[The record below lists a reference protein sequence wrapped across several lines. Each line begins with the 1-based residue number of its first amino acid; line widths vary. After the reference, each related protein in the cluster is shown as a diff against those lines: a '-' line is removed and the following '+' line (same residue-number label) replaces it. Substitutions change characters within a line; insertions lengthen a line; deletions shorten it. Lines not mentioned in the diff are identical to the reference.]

1 MYRPFNTLE
10 ALMEAVEQDK
20 NATGAGAFVANRY
33 PVRFVLFDNF
43 RDCYEFVS
51 QVSNRV
57 FFQSIDLWLHPEFPD
72 VIVTHSELATKIR
85 KYAEDCPN
93 DSVIT
98 PFSELARFYNN
109 KTSNEFNSLISTI
122 KSVESS
128 KANYEAH
135 RRVYIPI
142 VGLFGK
148 MSRFTE
154 DSQSIIW
161 YLKSA
166 DHQLNYHLILTD
178 GTTYGVKNLESKYT
192 IVHNATEWLNIWKKQ
207 DIKQTII
214 CTSRS
219 IFANAEYAQPDNAF
233 DYTTCH
239 NVHDFL
245 VKGLGLPLDIVEYE
259 VVEDVF
265 WRRLAAEIDVI
276 NFNFTAYFNSR
287 FGIHDLAHF
296 DVFYKIWFG
305 EKDSYSRWLLS
316 AYYTHRF
323 CNKGYICAVLR
334 ECNSFSNAEFVQHLL
349 LTIFDQGHTADELE
363 ERNAGLKAAFQKSI
377 TVPDNVQ
384 ELLIQKIHE
393 VEEKMGPTFAF
404 KYFSLATEVEKAE
417 IVKWF
422 AAGKVPADDVRKV
435 YPDLYHYMQ
444 QTFGTR
450 EDLQTWCLSYL
461 DQYKKAKLSNTYTP
475 EVESIILEKN
485 ASEVAFNSWYN
496 NFKTV
501 RTLFNNRKDI
511 QVYFWIDGLGLE
523 WVPFVAEI
531 IRERNQDRFFLN
543 EVYIARATLP
553 TVTDINKIELQ
564 KLAGGPLDKYG
575 DLDGDSHKV
584 RPYPSY
590 IIDDMAKLREVINR
604 ILDENPGKKIA
615 IVSDHGISYMSQL
628 RPGLNL
634 SGIKGHH
641 GGRYATWNS
650 GKAISDEKY
659 KILDDQM
666 TICAL
671 RHESLS
677 SKIDTGSGCHG
688 GCTPE
693 EVLVPV
699 FIISDF
705 EKRTSCSISQK
716 NLEVSASSPIMRFG
730 IQGLSNVDI
739 PFLIYNGK
747 RYALHLE
754 GGAVYA
760 SDPIELVNG
769 VETVDV
775 WVDDIPHPFHFK
787 AKLGTEEND
796 LFDDLF

>member
-1 MYRPFNTLE
+1 MFQTFDNME
-10 ALMEAVEQDK
+10 ALMQAVEKDK
-20 NATGAGAFVANRY
+20 NATGSNAFTANRY
-33 PVRFVLFDNF
+33 PIRFVLFDNF

-51 QVSNRV
+51 RQANV
-57 FFQSIDLWLHPEFPD
+57 FFQSIDLWLNNEFPD
-72 VIVTHSELATKIR
+72 VIVTHSDLATKIR
-85 KYAEDCPN
+85 DYVKDCSF
-93 DSVIT
+93 DSVIA

-128 KANYEAH
+128 QKNYDEH

-142 VGLFGK
+142 VGLCGK
-148 MSRFTE
+148 MSKFNE
-154 DSQSIIW
+154 DSQSTIW

-166 DHQLNYHLILTD
+166 DYQLNYRLILTD
-178 GTTYGVKNLESKYT
+178 GTTYGIKNLESKYT
-192 IVHNATEWLNIWKKQ
+192 VVKNVTEWINVWK
-207 DIKQTII
+207 DGDVKQTII

-219 IFANAEYAQPDNAF
+219 IFANAEYAKPDNAF
-233 DYTTCH
+233 DYITCN

-245 VKGLGLPLDIVEYE
+245 VKGLGLPLDIAEYE
-259 VVEDVF
+259 EVVDVF
-265 WRRLAAEIDVI
+265 WRKLATEIDINNFNLAA
-276 NFNFTAYFNSR
+276 FFNSS
-287 FGIHDLAHF
+287 FGIHELAHF
-296 DVFYKIWFG
+296 DIFYKIWFG
-305 EKDSYSRWLLS
+305 EKDSYHRWLLS
-316 AYYTHRF
+316 AYYTYRF
-323 CNKGYICAVLR
+323 CNKGYICSVLR
-334 ECNSFSNAEFVQHLL
+334 ECNNYSNPEFVQHLL
-349 LTIFDQGHTADELE
+349 LSIFDEGHTVDELE
-363 ERNAGLKAAFQKSI
+363 ERNAGLKAAVLQNI

-384 ELLIQKIHE
+384 ELLLQKIHD
-393 VEEKMGPTFAF
+393 VEEKMGAKYAF
-404 KYFSLATEVEKAE
+404 QYLTLATEAEKAE

-422 AAGKVPADDVRKV
+422 ADGKVEADDMRKV
-435 YPDLYHYMQ
+435 YPDLYNYMQ
-444 QTFGTR
+444 PTFGTR
-450 EDLQTWCLSYL
+450 VPEQSWCLAYL
-461 DQYKKAKLSNTYTP
+461 DQYKKAKLANTYTP
-475 EVESIILEKN
+475 EVESVILEKN
-485 ASEVAFNSWYN
+485 ANEVTFNTWYN

-501 RTLFNNRKDI
+501 RTNFNMRTDI

-523 WVPFVAEI
+523 WIPFVSEI
-531 IRERNQDRFFLN
+531 IRERNQDNFFLN

-590 IIDDMAKLREVINR
+590 IIDDMVKIREVINH

-641 GGRYATWNS
+641 GGRYATWDS
-650 GKAISDEKY
+650 GKAVSDEKY
-659 KILDDQM
+659 KILDDQN

-671 RHESLS
+671 RHESLT
-677 SKIDTGSGCHG
+677 SKIDNGSGCHG

-699 FIISDF
+699 FIISDSV
-705 EKRTSCSISQK
+705 ERTSCSIQQK
-716 NLEVSASSPIMRFG
+716 DLEVSASNPVMHFVIK
-730 IQGLSNVDI
+730 GLSNIDMPYI
-739 PFLIYNGK
+739 MYNEK
-747 RYALHLE
+747 RYNLHLE
-754 GGAVYA
+754 GDSLYSTDAIDLA
-760 SDPIELVNG
+760 AG
-769 VETVDV
+769 VEQFELWIDNYAHVM
-775 WVDDIPHPFHFK
+775 HFK

>member
-1 MYRPFNTLE
+1 MFQTFDNME
-10 ALMEAVEQDK
+10 ALMQAVEKDK
-20 NATGAGAFVANRY
+20 NVTGSNAFTANRY
-33 PVRFVLFDNF
+33 PIRFVLFDNF

-51 QVSNRV
+51 RQANV
-57 FFQSIDLWLHPEFPD
+57 FFQSIDLWLNNEFPD
-72 VIVTHSELATKIR
+72 VIVTHSDLATKIR
-85 KYAEDCPN
+85 DYVKDCSF
-93 DSVIT
+93 DSVIA

-128 KANYEAH
+128 QKNYDEH

-142 VGLFGK
+142 VGLCGK
-148 MSRFTE
+148 MSKFNE
-154 DSQSIIW
+154 DSQSTIW

-166 DHQLNYHLILTD
+166 DYQLNYRLILTD
-178 GTTYGVKNLESKYT
+178 GTTYGIKNLESKYT
-192 IVHNATEWLNIWKKQ
+192 VVKNVTEWINVWK
-207 DIKQTII
+207 DGDVKQTII

-219 IFANAEYAQPDNAF
+219 IFANAEYAKPDNAF
-233 DYTTCH
+233 DYITCN

-245 VKGLGLPLDIVEYE
+245 VKGLGLPLDIAEYE
-259 VVEDVF
+259 EVEDVF
-265 WRRLAAEIDVI
+265 WRKLATEIDINNFNLAA
-276 NFNFTAYFNSR
+276 FFNSS
-287 FGIHDLAHF
+287 FGIHELAHF
-296 DVFYKIWFG
+296 DIFYKIWFG
-305 EKDSYSRWLLS
+305 EKDSYRRWLLS
-316 AYYTHRF
+316 AYYTYRF
-323 CNKGYICAVLR
+323 CNKGYICSVLR
-334 ECNSFSNAEFVQHLL
+334 ECNNYSNPEFVQHLL
-349 LTIFDQGHTADELE
+349 LSIFDEGHTVDELE
-363 ERNAGLKAAFQKSI
+363 ERNAGLKAAVLQNI

-384 ELLIQKIHE
+384 ELLLQKIHD
-393 VEEKMGPTFAF
+393 VEEKMGAKYAF
-404 KYFSLATEVEKAE
+404 QYLTLATEAEKAE

-422 AAGKVPADDVRKV
+422 ADGKVEADDMRKV
-435 YPDLYHYMQ
+435 YPDLYNYMQ
-444 QTFGTR
+444 PTFGTR
-450 EDLQTWCLSYL
+450 VPEQTWCLAYL
-461 DQYKKAKLSNTYTP
+461 DQYKKAKLANTYTP
-475 EVESIILEKN
+475 EVESVILEKN
-485 ASEVAFNSWYN
+485 ANEVTFNTWYN

-501 RTLFNNRKDI
+501 RTNFNMRTDI

-523 WVPFVAEI
+523 WIPFVSEI
-531 IRERNQDRFFLN
+531 IRERNQDNFFLN

-590 IIDDMAKLREVINR
+590 IIDDMVKIREVINH

-641 GGRYATWNS
+641 GGRYATWDS
-650 GKAISDEKY
+650 GKAVSDEKY
-659 KILDDQM
+659 KILDDQN

-671 RHESLS
+671 RHESLT
-677 SKIDTGSGCHG
+677 SKIDNGSGCHG

-699 FIISDF
+699 FIISDSV
-705 EKRTSCSISQK
+705 ERTSCSIQQK
-716 NLEVSASSPIMRFG
+716 DLEVSASNPVMHFVIK
-730 IQGLSNVDI
+730 GLSNIDMPYI
-739 PFLIYNGK
+739 MYNEK
-747 RYALHLE
+747 RYNLHLE
-754 GGAVYA
+754 GDSLYSTDAIDLA
-760 SDPIELVNG
+760 AG
-769 VETVDV
+769 VEQFELWIDNYAHVM
-775 WVDDIPHPFHFK
+775 HFK

>member
-1 MYRPFNTLE
+1 MFQTFDNME
-10 ALMEAVEQDK
+10 ALMQAVEKDK
-20 NATGAGAFVANRY
+20 NATGPVSYTANRY
-33 PVRFVLFDNF
+33 PIRFVLFDNF

-51 QVSNRV
+51 RQANV
-57 FFQSIDLWLHPEFPD
+57 FFQSIDLWLNPEYPD
-72 VIVTHSELATKIR
+72 VIVTHSDLATKIR
-85 KYAEDCPN
+85 DYARDCDV
-93 DSVIT
+93 DSVIA

-109 KTSNEFNSLISTI
+109 KTSSEFNSLISTI

-128 KANYEAH
+128 QRNYDEH

-142 VGLFGK
+142 VGLYGK
-148 MSRFTE
+148 MSKFNE
-154 DSQSIIW
+154 DSQSTIW

-178 GTTYGVKNLESKYT
+178 GTTYGIKNLDSKYT
-192 IVHNATEWLNIWKKQ
+192 VVKNVTEWVNVWR
-207 DIKQTII
+207 DGDVTQTII

-233 DYTTCH
+233 DYTTCA

-245 VKGLGLPLDIVEYE
+245 VKGLGLPLDVIEYE
-259 VVEDVF
+259 AVEEVF
-265 WRRLAAEIDVI
+265 WRKLATEIDI
-276 NFNFTAYFNSR
+276 NNFNLTAFFNSR
-287 FGIHDLAHF
+287 FGIHELANF

-323 CNKGYICAVLR
+323 CNKGYICSVLR
-334 ECNSFSNAEFVQHLL
+334 ECNNYSNPEFVQHLL
-349 LTIFDQGHTADELE
+349 LTIFDEGHSVDELE
-363 ERNAGLKAAFQKSI
+363 ERNAGLKAAVQQNI

-384 ELLIQKIHE
+384 ELLMQKIHD
-393 VEEKMGPTFAF
+393 VEEKMGAKYAF
-404 KYFSLATEVEKAE
+404 QYLTLATEVEKAE
-417 IVKWF
+417 IIQWF
-422 AAGKVPADDVRKV
+422 AAGKVEADDVRKV
-435 YPDLYHYMQ
+435 YPDLYNYMQ
-444 QTFGTR
+444 PTFGTR
-450 EDLQTWCLSYL
+450 DAAQAWCLGYI
-461 DQYKKAKLSNTYTP
+461 DQYKKAKLANTFTP
-475 EVESIILEKN
+475 EIESAILEKN
-485 ASEVAFNSWYN
+485 ANEVTFNTWYN
-496 NFKTV
+496 TFKTV
-501 RTLFNNRKDI
+501 RTNFNMRTDI

-531 IRERNQDRFFLN
+531 IRERNQDNFFLN
-543 EVYIARATLP
+543 EVFIARATLP

-590 IIDDMAKLREVINR
+590 IIDDMAKVREVINR

-650 GKAISDEKY
+650 GKAVSDEKY
-659 KILDDQM
+659 KILDDQN

-671 RHESLS
+671 RHESLT
-677 SKIDTGSGCHG
+677 SKIDNGSGCHG

-693 EVLVPV
+693 EVLIPV
-699 FIISDF
+699 FIVSDF
-705 EKRTSCSISQK
+705 AERTSCSIQQK
-716 NLEVSASSPIMRFG
+716 DLEVSASNPVMHFVIK
-730 IQGLSNVDI
+730 GLSNIDV
-739 PFLIYNGK
+739 PYVMYNGK
-747 RYALHLE
+747 RYNLHLE
-754 GGAVYA
+754 GDSLYVTDAI
-760 SDPIELVNG
+760 DLVNG
-769 VETVDV
+769 VEQLEL
-775 WVDDIPHPFHFK
+775 WIDDYAHTFHFK

>member
-1 MYRPFNTLE
+1 MFQTFDNME
-10 ALMEAVEQDK
+10 ALMQAVDKDK
-20 NATGAGAFVANRY
+20 NAAGAGAFTANRY
-33 PVRFVLFDNF
+33 PIRFVLFDNF

-51 QVSNRV
+51 RQANV
-57 FFQSIDLWLHPEFPD
+57 FFQSIDLWLNNEFPD
-72 VIVTHSELATKIR
+72 IIVTHSELGTKIK
-85 KYAEDCPN
+85 KYAENCDYDC
-93 DSVIT
+93 VIA

-109 KTSNEFNSLISTI
+109 KTSSEFNSLISTI
-122 KSVESS
+122 KAAESIQR
-128 KANYEAH
+128 NYDEH

-142 VGLFGK
+142 VGLYGK
-148 MSRFTE
+148 MSKFNE
-154 DSQSIIW
+154 DSQSTIW

-178 GTTYGVKNLESKYT
+178 GTTYGIKNLESKYT
-192 IVHNATEWLNIWKKQ
+192 VVHSVTEWINVWRNGDVSQK
-207 DIKQTII
+207 II

-233 DYTTCH
+233 DYTTCY
-239 NVHDFL
+239 NVYDFL

-259 VVEDVF
+259 KVEDVF
-265 WRRLAAEIDVI
+265 WRKLASEIDI
-276 NFNFTAYFNSR
+276 NNFNLTSFFNSR
-287 FGIHDLAHF
+287 FDIHDLSHF

-323 CNKGYICAVLR
+323 CNKGYICSVLR
-334 ECNSFSNAEFVQHLL
+334 ECNSFSNPEFVQHLL
-349 LTIFDQGHTADELE
+349 LTIFDEGHTVDELE
-363 ERNAGLKAAFQKSI
+363 ERNAGLKAAVQKNI
-377 TVPDNVQ
+377 TVPENVQ
-384 ELLIQKIHE
+384 ELLLQKIHE
-393 VEEKMGPTFAF
+393 VEDEMGPKYAF
-404 KYFSLATEVEKAE
+404 QYLTLATETEKTE

-422 AAGKVPADDVRKV
+422 AAGKVDADAVRNV
-435 YPDLYHYMQ
+435 YPDLYYYMLP
-444 QTFGTR
+444 TFGTR
-450 EDLQTWCLSYL
+450 DEAQVWCLDYMDL
-461 DQYKKAKLSNTYTP
+461 YKKAKLANSYTS
-475 EVESIILEKN
+475 EVETVILEKN
-485 ASEVAFNSWYN
+485 ANEVAFNSWYN

-501 RTLFNNRKDI
+501 RTNFNKRTDI
-511 QVYFWIDGLGLE
+511 QVYYWIDGLGIE
-523 WVPFVAEI
+523 WVPFISEI
-531 IRERNQDRFFLN
+531 IRERNQDNFFLN

-564 KLAGGPLDKYG
+564 KLAGGSLDKYG

-590 IIDDMAKLREVINR
+590 IIDDIAKVRGVINR

-641 GGRYATWNS
+641 GGRYAQWNS
-650 GKAISDEKY
+650 GKAVSDEKY
-659 KILDDQM
+659 KILDDQN

-671 RHESLS
+671 RHESLT
-677 SKIDTGSGCHG
+677 SKIDSGSGCHG

-705 EKRTSCSISQK
+705 EQRTNCTISQK
-716 NLEVSASSPIMRFG
+716 NLELSASNPVMRFG
-730 IQGLSNVDI
+730 ISGLTNMDV
-739 PFLIYNGK
+739 PFLVYNGK
-747 RYALHLE
+747 HYALHLE
-754 GGAVYA
+754 GKELYA
-760 SDPIELVNG
+760 SDPIDLVSG
-769 VETVDV
+769 VERIEV
-775 WVDDIPHPFHFK
+775 WVDGLAHPFHFK

>member
-1 MYRPFNTLE
+1 MFQTFDNME
-10 ALMEAVEQDK
+10 ALMQAVEKNK
-20 NATGAGAFVANRY
+20 NATGASAFTANRY
-33 PVRFVLFDNF
+33 PIRFVLFDNF

-51 QVSNRV
+51 RQANV
-57 FFQSIDLWLHPEFPD
+57 FFQSIDLWLNNEFPD
-72 VIVTHSELATKIR
+72 VIVTHSDLASKIR
-85 KYAEDCPN
+85 DYAKDCDF
-93 DSVIT
+93 DSVIAS
-98 PFSELARFYNN
+98 FSELARFYNN

-128 KANYEAH
+128 QRNYDEH

-142 VGLFGK
+142 VGLYGK
-148 MSRFTE
+148 MSKFNE
-154 DSQSIIW
+154 DSQSTIW

-178 GTTYGVKNLESKYT
+178 GTTYGIKNLESKYT
-192 IVHNATEWLNIWKKQ
+192 VVNTVTEWVNVWR
-207 DIKQTII
+207 DGDVTQTII

-233 DYTTCH
+233 DYTTCA

-259 VVEDVF
+259 TVEDVF
-265 WRRLAAEIDVI
+265 WRKLATEIDI
-276 NFNFTAYFNSR
+276 NNFNLTAFFNSR
-287 FGIHDLAHF
+287 FGIHELAHF
-296 DVFYKIWFG
+296 DVFYKIWFV

-323 CNKGYICAVLR
+323 CNKGYICSVLR
-334 ECNSFSNAEFVQHLL
+334 ECNNYSNPEFVQHLL
-349 LTIFDQGHTADELE
+349 LTIFDEGHSVDELE
-363 ERNAGLKAAFQKSI
+363 ERNAGLKAAVQQNI

-384 ELLIQKIHE
+384 ELLLQKIHD
-393 VEEKMGPTFAF
+393 VEEKMGAKYAF
-404 KYFSLATEVEKAE
+404 QYLTLATEAEKTE

-422 AAGKVPADDVRKV
+422 AAGKVEADDVRKV
-435 YPDLYHYMQ
+435 YPDLYNYMQ
-444 QTFGTR
+444 PTFGTR
-450 EDLQTWCLSYL
+450 VPEQTWCLAYL
-461 DQYKKAKLSNTYTP
+461 DQYKKAKLANTYTP

-485 ASEVAFNSWYN
+485 ANEVTFNTWYN
-496 NFKTV
+496 QFKTI
-501 RTLFNNRKDI
+501 RTNFNMRTDI

-523 WVPFVAEI
+523 WVPFVTEI
-531 IRERNQDRFFLN
+531 IRERNQDNFYLN

-590 IIDDMAKLREVINR
+590 IIDDMAKVREVINR

-650 GKAISDEKY
+650 GKAVSDEKY
-659 KILDDQM
+659 KILDDQN

-671 RHESLS
+671 RHESLT
-677 SKIDTGSGCHG
+677 SKIDNGSGCHG

-693 EVLVPV
+693 EILVPV

-705 EKRTSCSISQK
+705 MERTSCSIQQK
-716 NLEVSASSPIMRFG
+716 DLEVSASNPVMKFEIN
-730 IQGLSNVDI
+730 GLTNKDI
-739 PFLIYNGK
+739 PYLVYNGK
-747 RYALHLE
+747 HYDLHLE
-754 GGAVYA
+754 CKEIYV
-760 SDPIELVNG
+760 SDHIDLVAG
-769 VETVDV
+769 VEKVEV
-775 WVDDIPHPFHFK
+775 WVDGLGHPFHFK
-787 AKLGTEEND
+787 AKLGTEENN

>member
-1 MYRPFNTLE
+1 MFKTFDNME
-10 ALMEAVEQDK
+10 ALMKAVDRDK

-51 QVSNRV
+51 LQSNV
-57 FFQSIDLWLHPEFPD
+57 FFKSIDLWLNPEYPD

-85 KYAEDCPN
+85 KYAEDCSN

-98 PFSELARFYNN
+98 PFSELARFFNN

-128 KANYEAH
+128 KSNYEAH

-142 VGLFGK
+142 VGLYGK

-154 DSQSIIW
+154 DSQSTIW

-178 GTTYGVKNLESKYT
+178 GTTYGVQNLESKYT

-214 CTSRS
+214 CTSHS

-259 VVEDVF
+259 EVEDVF
-265 WRRLAAEIDVI
+265 WRRLATEIDVN
-276 NFNFTAYFNSR
+276 NFNLTAFFNSR
-287 FGIHDLAHF
+287 FGIHELANF
-296 DVFYKIWFG
+296 DVFYKIWFS

-323 CNKGYICAVLR
+323 CNEGYICSVLR
-334 ECNSFSNAEFVQHLL
+334 ECNNYSNPEFVQHLL
-349 LTIFDQGHTADELE
+349 LTIFDEGHSVDELE
-363 ERNAGLKAAFQKSI
+363 ERNAGLRASVKQNI

-384 ELLIQKIHE
+384 ELLLQKIHE
-393 VEEKMGPTFAF
+393 VEEKMGAKYAF
-404 KYFSLATEVEKAE
+404 QYLTLATEAEKSEIIKWLAAE
-417 IVKWF
+417 
-422 AAGKVPADDVRKV
+422 KVGADDVRKV
-435 YPDLYHYMQ
+435 YPDLYSYMQ
-444 QTFGTR
+444 PSFGTK
-450 EDLQTWCLSYL
+450 DDTQMWSLSYM
-461 DQYKKAKLSNTYTP
+461 DNYKKAKIANYYTS
-475 EVESIILEKN
+475 EVNSTILEKN
-485 ASEVAFNSWYN
+485 ANEIAFNSWYN
-496 NFKTV
+496 CFKTV
-501 RTLFNNRKDI
+501 RTLFNNRNDI
-511 QVYFWIDGLGLE
+511 QVYYWIDGLGIE
-523 WVPFVAEI
+523 WIPFISEI
-531 IRERNQDRFFLN
+531 ISERNLDHFFLN

-575 DLDGDSHKV
+575 DLDSDSHRV

-590 IIDDMAKLREVINR
+590 IIDDMAKVREVINR

-628 RPGLNL
+628 RSGLNL

-650 GKAISDEKY
+650 GKAVSDEKY
-659 KILDDQM
+659 KILDDQN

-671 RHESLS
+671 RHESLT
-677 SKIDTGSGCHG
+677 SKIDNGSGCHG

-705 EKRTSCSISQK
+705 EQRTNCTIAQK
-716 NLEVSASSPIMRFG
+716 SLEVSASNPVMKFAIN
-730 IQGLSNVDI
+730 GLANKDI
-739 PFLIYNGK
+739 PYLVYNGK
-747 RYALHLE
+747 HYALHHE
-754 GGAVYA
+754 SNEVYV
-760 SDPIELVNG
+760 SDNIDLVSG
-769 VETVDV
+769 VEIVEV
-775 WVDDIPHPFHFK
+775 WVDGLGHPFHFK

>member
-1 MYRPFNTLE
+1 MFQLFEKME
-10 ALMEAVEQDK
+10 ALLKAVEQDK
-20 NATGAGAFVANRY
+20 NITGAAAYAANRY

-51 QVSNRV
+51 SQANV
-57 FFQSIDLWLHPEFPD
+57 FFQSIDLWLNTEFPD

-85 KYAEDCPN
+85 EYAADCEF
-93 DSVIT
+93 DSVIA

-128 KANYEAH
+128 QRNYEAH

-142 VGLFGK
+142 VGLYGK
-148 MSRFTE
+148 MSRFSDDPSST
-154 DSQSIIW
+154 IW
-161 YLKSA
+161 YLKSP
-166 DHQLNYHLILTD
+166 DHQLNYRLILAD
-178 GTTYGVKNLESKYT
+178 GTTYGVKGLESNYT
-192 IVHNATEWLNIWKKQ
+192 IVRSVTEWLNVWRNGDVAQ
-207 DIKQTII
+207 NII

-233 DYTTCH
+233 DYVTCY
-239 NVHDFL
+239 NANDFL
-245 VKGLGLPLDIVEYE
+245 VQGLGLPLNIVEYE
-259 VVEDVF
+259 TVEDTF
-265 WRRLAAEIDVI
+265 WRKLAKEIDI
-276 NFNFTAYFNSR
+276 NQFNFDTFFNSR
-287 FGIHDLAHF
+287 FGIHDLAHY
-296 DVFYKIWFG
+296 DVFYKLWFG

-323 CNKGYICAVLR
+323 CQKGYICSVLR
-334 ECNSFSNAEFVQHLL
+334 ECDSYSNSEFVQHLL
-349 LTIFDQGHTADELE
+349 LTIFDDGHSVDELD
-363 ERNAGLKAAFQKSI
+363 ERNAGLKAAAQHKI
-377 TVPDNVQ
+377 TVPENVQ
-384 ELLIQKIHE
+384 DLLMQKIHD
-393 VEEKMGPTFAF
+393 VEEKMGPKYAF
-404 KYFSLATEVEKAE
+404 KFFSIATEAEKTE
-417 IVKWF
+417 IIKWF
-422 AAGKVPADDVRKV
+422 ASGKVDADEVRKA
-435 YPDLYHYMQ
+435 YPELYNYMLQ
-444 QTFGTR
+444 SFGTLD
-450 EDLQTWCLSYL
+450 ESQVWCLYYI
-461 DQYKKAKLSNTYTP
+461 DQYKKAKLANKYTH
-475 EVESIILEKN
+475 EVETVIHEKN
-485 ASEVAFNSWYN
+485 ANEVAFNSWYN

-511 QVYFWIDGLGLE
+511 QVYYWIDGLGLE
-523 WVPFVAEI
+523 WIPFVSEI
-531 IRERNQDRFFLN
+531 IRERNQDNYYLN
-543 EVYIARATLP
+543 EVYIARASLP
-553 TVTDINKIELQ
+553 TVTDINKNELQ
-564 KLAGGPLDKYG
+564 KLAGGTLDKYG

-590 IIDDMAKLREVINR
+590 IIDDMAKLREAINR

-628 RPGLNL
+628 RPGINL

-650 GKAISDEKY
+650 GKAVSDEKY
-659 KILDDQM
+659 KILDDLM

-677 SKIDTGSGCHG
+677 SKIDSGSGCHG

-705 EKRTSCSISQK
+705 EEKTTHEVSPKS
-716 NLEVSASSPIMRFG
+716 LEVSASNPVMRFE
-730 IQGLSNVDI
+730 ISGLSNKDLPYVV
-739 PFLIYNGK
+739 YNGK
-747 RYALHLE
+747 RYMLHLE
-754 GGAVYA
+754 AGNNYVTA
-760 SDPIELVNG
+760 PIDLVGG
-769 VETVDV
+769 VETYDL
-775 WVDDIPHPFHFK
+775 WVDDYVHHFSFK

>member
-1 MYRPFNTLE
+1 MFQTFDNMETL
-10 ALMEAVEQDK
+10 MQAVEKDK
-20 NATGAGAFVANRY
+20 NATGASAFTANRY
-33 PVRFVLFDNF
+33 PIRFVLFDNF

-51 QVSNRV
+51 SQANV
-57 FFQSIDLWLHPEFPD
+57 FFQSIDLWLNNEFPD
-72 VIVTHSELATKIR
+72 VIVTHSDLATKIR
-85 KYAEDCPN
+85 DYAKDCSF
-93 DSVIT
+93 DSVIA

-128 KANYEAH
+128 QKNYDEH

-142 VGLFGK
+142 VGLYGK
-148 MSRFTE
+148 MSKFNE
-154 DSQSIIW
+154 DSQSTIW

-178 GTTYGVKNLESKYT
+178 GTTYGIKNLETKYT
-192 IVHNATEWLNIWKKQ
+192 VVNTVAEWINVWK
-207 DIKQTII
+207 DGDVTQTII

-233 DYTTCH
+233 DYATCA

-245 VKGLGLPLDIVEYE
+245 VKGLSLPLDIVDYE
-259 VVEDVF
+259 PVEDVF
-265 WRRLAAEIDVI
+265 WKKLATEIDI
-276 NFNFTAYFNSR
+276 NNFNLTAFFNSR
-287 FGIHDLAHF
+287 FGIHELANF

-323 CNKGYICAVLR
+323 CNKGYICSVLR
-334 ECNSFSNAEFVQHLL
+334 ECNNYSNPEFVQHLL
-349 LTIFDQGHTADELE
+349 LTIFDEGHSVDEME
-363 ERNAGLKAAFQKSI
+363 ERNAGLKAAVQQNI

-384 ELLIQKIHE
+384 ELLLQKIHY
-393 VEEKMGPTFAF
+393 VEEKMGAKYAF
-404 KYFSLATEVEKAE
+404 QYLTLATEAEKVE

-422 AAGKVPADDVRKV
+422 AAGKVEADDVRKV
-435 YPDLYHYMQ
+435 YPDLYNYMQ
-444 QTFGTR
+444 PTFGTR
-450 EDLQTWCLSYL
+450 VPEQTWCLAYL
-461 DQYKKAKLSNTYTP
+461 DQYKKAKLANTYTP
-475 EVESIILEKN
+475 EVESVILEKN
-485 ASEVAFNSWYN
+485 ANEVTFNTWYN
-496 NFKTV
+496 QFKTV
-501 RTLFNNRKDI
+501 RTNFNMRTDI
-511 QVYFWIDGLGLE
+511 QIYFWIDGLGLE
-523 WVPFVAEI
+523 WVPFVTEI
-531 IRERNQDRFFLN
+531 ISERNQDHFYLN

-590 IIDDMAKLREVINR
+590 IIDDMAKVREVINR

-634 SGIKGHH
+634 SGVKGHH

-650 GKAISDEKY
+650 GKAVSDEKY
-659 KILDDQM
+659 KILDDQN

-671 RHESLS
+671 RHESLT
-677 SKIDTGSGCHG
+677 SKIDNGSGCHG

-699 FIISDF
+699 FIISDSV
-705 EKRTSCSISQK
+705 ERTSCSIQQK
-716 NLEVSASSPIMRFG
+716 DLEVSASNPVMHFVIK
-730 IQGLSNVDI
+730 GLSNIDMPYI
-739 PFLIYNGK
+739 MYNEK
-747 RYALHLE
+747 RYNLHLE
-754 GGAVYA
+754 GDSLYSTDAIDLA
-760 SDPIELVNG
+760 AG
-769 VETVDV
+769 VEQFELWIDNYAHVM
-775 WVDDIPHPFHFK
+775 HFK

>member
-1 MYRPFNTLE
+1 MFQTFDNME
-10 ALMEAVEQDK
+10 ALMQAVKKDK
-20 NATGAGAFVANRY
+20 NATGSNAFTANRY
-33 PVRFVLFDNF
+33 PIRFVLFDNF

-51 QVSNRV
+51 RQANV
-57 FFQSIDLWLHPEFPD
+57 FFQSIDLWLNDEFPD
-72 VIVTHSELATKIR
+72 VIVTHSNLATKIR
-85 KYAEDCPN
+85 DYVRDCSL
-93 DSVIT
+93 DSVIA

-122 KSVESS
+122 KSVEASQR
-128 KANYEAH
+128 NYDDH

-142 VGLFGK
+142 VGLYGK
-148 MSRFTE
+148 MSKFNE

-178 GTTYGVKNLESKYT
+178 GTTYGIKNLESKYT
-192 IVHNATEWLNIWKKQ
+192 VVKSVTEWINVWR
-207 DIKQTII
+207 DGDVTQTII

-259 VVEDVF
+259 TVEDVF
-265 WRRLAAEIDVI
+265 WRKLATEIDINNFNLAA
-276 NFNFTAYFNSR
+276 FFNSR
-287 FGIHDLAHF
+287 FGIHELAHF

-316 AYYTHRF
+316 TYYTYRF
-323 CNKGYICAVLR
+323 CNKGYICSVLR
-334 ECNSFSNAEFVQHLL
+334 ECNNYSNSEFVQHLL
-349 LTIFDQGHTADELE
+349 LAIFDEGHTTDELE
-363 ERNAGLKAAFQKSI
+363 ERNAGLKAAVQQNI

-384 ELLIQKIHE
+384 ELLMQKIYN
-393 VEEKMGPTFAF
+393 VEEKMGAKYAF
-404 KYFSLATEVEKAE
+404 QYLTLATEAEKAE
-417 IVKWF
+417 IIKWF
-422 AAGKVPADDVRKV
+422 AAGKVEADDVRKI
-435 YPDLYHYMQ
+435 YPDLYNYMQ
-444 QTFGTR
+444 PTFGTR
-450 EDLQTWCLSYL
+450 IPEQTWCLAYL
-461 DQYKKAKLSNTYTP
+461 DQYKKAKLANTYTP

-485 ASEVAFNSWYN
+485 ANEVTFNTWYN
-496 NFKTV
+496 QFKTV
-501 RTLFNNRKDI
+501 RTNFNMRSDI
-511 QVYFWIDGLGLE
+511 QIYFWIDGLGLE
-523 WVPFVAEI
+523 WIPFVSEI
-531 IRERNQDRFFLN
+531 IRERNQDNFFLN

-575 DLDGDSHKV
+575 DLDEDSHKV

-590 IIDDMAKLREVINR
+590 IIDDMAKVREVINR

-628 RPGLNL
+628 RPGINL

-641 GGRYATWNS
+641 SGRYATWNS
-650 GKAISDEKY
+650 GKAVSDEKY
-659 KILDDQM
+659 KILDDQN

-671 RHESLS
+671 RHESLT
-677 SKIDTGSGCHG
+677 SKIDNGSGCHG

-693 EVLVPV
+693 EILVPV

-705 EKRTSCSISQK
+705 VERTSCSIQQK
-716 NLEVSASSPIMRFG
+716 DLEVSASNPVMKFEIN
-730 IQGLSNVDI
+730 GLTNKDI
-739 PFLIYNGK
+739 PYLVYNGK
-747 RYALHLE
+747 HYALHLKCKE
-754 GGAVYA
+754 IYV
-760 SDPIELVNG
+760 SDHIDLVAG
-769 VETVDV
+769 VEKVEV
-775 WVDDIPHPFHFK
+775 WVDGLGHPFHFK

>member
-1 MYRPFNTLE
+1 MFQTFDNME
-10 ALMEAVEQDK
+10 ALMQAVEKDK
-20 NATGAGAFVANRY
+20 NATGSASYTANRY
-33 PVRFVLFDNF
+33 PIRFVLFDNF

-51 QVSNRV
+51 RQANV
-57 FFQSIDLWLHPEFPD
+57 FFQSIDLWLNPEYPD
-72 VIVTHSELATKIR
+72 VIVTHSDLATKIR
-85 KYAEDCPN
+85 DYAKDCDV
-93 DSVIT
+93 DSVIA

-109 KTSNEFNSLISTI
+109 KTSSEFNSLISTI

-128 KANYEAH
+128 QRNYDEH

-142 VGLFGK
+142 VGLYGK
-148 MSRFTE
+148 MSKFNE
-154 DSQSIIW
+154 DSQSTIW

-178 GTTYGVKNLESKYT
+178 GTTYGIKNLDSKYT
-192 IVHNATEWLNIWKKQ
+192 VVKNVTEWVNVWR
-207 DIKQTII
+207 DGDVTQTII

-233 DYTTCH
+233 DYTTCD

-245 VKGLGLPLDIVEYE
+245 VKGLGLPLDIIEYE
-259 VVEDVF
+259 AVEDVF
-265 WRRLAAEIDVI
+265 WRKLATEIDI
-276 NFNFTAYFNSR
+276 NNFNLTAFFNSR
-287 FGIHDLAHF
+287 FGIHELANF

-316 AYYTHRF
+316 TYYTHRF
-323 CNKGYICAVLR
+323 CNKGYICSVLR
-334 ECNSFSNAEFVQHLL
+334 ECNNYSNPEFVQHML
-349 LTIFDQGHTADELE
+349 LTIFDEGHSVDELE
-363 ERNAGLKAAFQKSI
+363 ERNAGLKAAVQQNI

-384 ELLIQKIHE
+384 ELLLQKIHD
-393 VEEKMGPTFAF
+393 VEETMGSKYAF
-404 KYFSLATEVEKAE
+404 QYLTLATEAEKTE
-417 IVKWF
+417 IIQWF
-422 AAGKVPADDVRKV
+422 AAGKVGADDVRKA
-435 YPDLYHYMQ
+435 YPDLYNYMQ
-444 QTFGTR
+444 PTFGTR
-450 EDLQTWCLSYL
+450 DAAQIWCLAYI
-461 DQYKKAKLSNTYTP
+461 DQYKKAKLANTFTP
-475 EVESIILEKN
+475 EIESAILEKN
-485 ASEVAFNSWYN
+485 ANEVTFNTWYN
-496 NFKTV
+496 TFKTV
-501 RTLFNNRKDI
+501 RTNFNMRTDI

-523 WVPFVAEI
+523 WVPFVSEI
-531 IRERNQDRFFLN
+531 IRERNQDNFFLN

-553 TVTDINKIELQ
+553 TVTDINKTELQ

-590 IIDDMAKLREVINR
+590 IIDDMAKVREVINR

-650 GKAISDEKY
+650 GKAVSDEKY
-659 KILDDQM
+659 KILDDQN

-671 RHESLS
+671 RHESLT
-677 SKIDTGSGCHG
+677 SKIDNGSGCHG

-699 FIISDF
+699 FIISNY
-705 EKRTSCSISQK
+705 EEHSCTQIAQK
-716 NLEVSASSPIMRFG
+716 SLEVSASNPVMKFEIK
-730 IQGLSNVDI
+730 GLSNKDV
-739 PFLIYNGK
+739 PYLIYNGK
-747 RYALHLE
+747 HYALHLE
-754 GGAVYA
+754 SGELYV
-760 SDPIELVNG
+760 SDHIDLAAGVELVEVM
-769 VETVDV
+769 VEGMS
-775 WVDDIPHPFHFK
+775 HPFHFK

>member
-1 MYRPFNTLE
+1 MFQTFDNME
-10 ALMEAVEQDK
+10 ALMQAVEKDK
-20 NATGAGAFVANRY
+20 NATGSNAFTANRY
-33 PVRFVLFDNF
+33 PIRFVLFDNF

-51 QVSNRV
+51 RQANV
-57 FFQSIDLWLHPEFPD
+57 FFQSIDLWLNNEFPD
-72 VIVTHSELATKIR
+72 VIVTHSDLATKIR
-85 KYAEDCPN
+85 DYVKDCSF
-93 DSVIT
+93 DSVIA

-128 KANYEAH
+128 QKNYDEH

-142 VGLFGK
+142 VGLCGK
-148 MSRFTE
+148 ISKFNE
-154 DSQSIIW
+154 DSQSTIW

-166 DHQLNYHLILTD
+166 DYQLNYRLILTD
-178 GTTYGVKNLESKYT
+178 GTTYGIKNLESKYT
-192 IVHNATEWLNIWKKQ
+192 VVKNVTEWINVWK
-207 DIKQTII
+207 DGDVKQTII

-219 IFANAEYAQPDNAF
+219 IFANAEYAKPDNAF
-233 DYTTCH
+233 DYITCN

-245 VKGLGLPLDIVEYE
+245 VKGLGLPLDIAEYE
-259 VVEDVF
+259 EVEDVF
-265 WRRLAAEIDVI
+265 WRQLATEIDINNFNLAA
-276 NFNFTAYFNSR
+276 FFNSS
-287 FGIHDLAHF
+287 FGIHELAHF
-296 DVFYKIWFG
+296 DIFYKIWFG
-305 EKDSYSRWLLS
+305 EKDSYRRWLLS
-316 AYYTHRF
+316 AYYTYRF
-323 CNKGYICAVLR
+323 CNKGYICSVLR
-334 ECNSFSNAEFVQHLL
+334 ECNNYSNPEFVQHLL
-349 LTIFDQGHTADELE
+349 LTIFDEGHTVDELE
-363 ERNAGLKAAFQKSI
+363 ERNAGLKAAVLQNI

-384 ELLIQKIHE
+384 ELLLQKIHD
-393 VEEKMGPTFAF
+393 VEEKMGAKYAF
-404 KYFSLATEVEKAE
+404 QYLTLATEAEKAE

-422 AAGKVPADDVRKV
+422 ADGKVEADDMRKV
-435 YPDLYHYMQ
+435 YPDLYNYMQ
-444 QTFGTR
+444 STFGTR
-450 EDLQTWCLSYL
+450 VPEQTWCLAYL
-461 DQYKKAKLSNTYTP
+461 DQYKKAKLANTYTP
-475 EVESIILEKN
+475 EVESVILEKN
-485 ASEVAFNSWYN
+485 ANEVTFNTWYN

-501 RTLFNNRKDI
+501 RTNFNMRTDI

-523 WVPFVAEI
+523 WIPFVSEI
-531 IRERNQDRFFLN
+531 IRERNQDNFFLN

-590 IIDDMAKLREVINR
+590 IIDDMVKIREVINH

-641 GGRYATWNS
+641 GGRYATWDS
-650 GKAISDEKY
+650 GKAVSDEKY
-659 KILDDQM
+659 KILDDQN

-671 RHESLS
+671 RHESLT
-677 SKIDTGSGCHG
+677 SKIDNGSGCHG

-699 FIISDF
+699 FIISDSV
-705 EKRTSCSISQK
+705 ERTSCSIQQK
-716 NLEVSASSPIMRFG
+716 DLEVSASNPVMHFVIK
-730 IQGLSNVDI
+730 GLSNIDMPYI
-739 PFLIYNGK
+739 MYNEK
-747 RYALHLE
+747 RYNLHLE
-754 GGAVYA
+754 GDSLYSTDAIDLA
-760 SDPIELVNG
+760 AG
-769 VETVDV
+769 VEQFELWIDNYAHVM
-775 WVDDIPHPFHFK
+775 HFK

>member
-1 MYRPFNTLE
+1 MFQTFDNME
-10 ALMEAVEQDK
+10 ALMAAVEKDK
-20 NATGAGAFVANRY
+20 NATGSQAFTANRY
-33 PVRFVLFDNF
+33 PIRFVLFDNF

-51 QVSNRV
+51 SQVNV
-57 FFQSIDLWLHPEFPD
+57 FFQSIDLWFNPNFPD
-72 VIVTHSELATKIR
+72 VIVTHSDLATKICE
-85 KYAEDCPN
+85 YARDCN
-93 DSVIT
+93 GDSVIA

-122 KSVESS
+122 KSIESS
-128 KANYEAH
+128 QRNYDDH

-142 VGLFGK
+142 VGLYGK
-148 MSRFTE
+148 MSKFND
-154 DSQSIIW
+154 DSQSTIW
-161 YLKSA
+161 YLKSS

-178 GTTYGVKNLESKYT
+178 GTTYGIKNLESKYT
-192 IVHNATEWLNIWKKQ
+192 VIDSVTKWINVWRTGEVS
-207 DIKQTII
+207 QTII

-239 NVHDFL
+239 NVHEFL
-245 VKGLGLPLDIVEYE
+245 VKGLGLPLDIVEYKP
-259 VVEDVF
+259 VEDTF
-265 WRRLAAEIDVI
+265 WRRLATEIDI
-276 NFNFTAYFNSR
+276 NHFNLEEFFNSR
-287 FGIHDLAHF
+287 FGIHELANY
-296 DVFYKIWFG
+296 DVFYKIWFE

-316 AYYTHRF
+316 TYYTHRF
-323 CNKGYICAVLR
+323 CQKGYICAVLR
-334 ECNSFSNAEFVQHLL
+334 ECNNYSNAEFVQHLL

-363 ERNAGLKAAFQKSI
+363 ERNAGLKAAALQNIS
-377 TVPDNVQ
+377 VPENVQ
-384 ELLIQKIHE
+384 ALLVQKIHE

-404 KYFSLATEVEKAE
+404 NYFSLTTEAEKAE

-422 AAGKVPADDVRKV
+422 AAGKVPADEVRNV
-435 YPDLYHYMQ
+435 YPDLYNYMQ

-450 EDLQTWCLSYL
+450 DESQSWCLNYL

-475 EVESIILEKN
+475 EVESVILEKN

-523 WVPFVAEI
+523 WVPFVTEV
-531 IRERNQDRFFLN
+531 IRERNQDHFFLN
-543 EVYIARATLP
+543 EVFIARANLP
-553 TVTDINKIELQ
+553 TVTDINKSELQ
-564 KLAGGPLDKYG
+564 KLAGCPLDKYG

-590 IIDDMAKLREVINR
+590 IIEDMAKIREIINR

-615 IVSDHGISYMSQL
+615 IVSDHGISYMPQL

-641 GGRYATWNS
+641 GGRYATWIS
-650 GKAISDEKY
+650 GKAVSDEKY

-671 RHESLS
+671 RHESLT
-677 SKIDTGSGCHG
+677 SKIDSGSGCHG

-705 EKRTSCSISQK
+705 EQHTSCSISQK

-730 IQGLSNVDI
+730 IQGLSNISI

-754 GGAVYA
+754 SDTVYA
-760 SDPIELVNG
+760 SDPVDLVNG
-769 VETVDV
+769 VEIVEV
-775 WVDDIPHPFHFK
+775 WVDDIPYQFRFK
-787 AKLGTEEND
+787 ANLGTEEND

>member
-1 MYRPFNTLE
+1 MFQTFDNME
-10 ALMEAVEQDK
+10 ALMQAVEKDK
-20 NATGAGAFVANRY
+20 NASGSGAFTANRY
-33 PVRFVLFDNF
+33 PIRFVLFDNF
-43 RDCYEFVS
+43 RDCYDFVS
-51 QVSNRV
+51 RQANV
-57 FFQSIDLWLHPEFPD
+57 FFQGIDLWLNPEFPD
-72 VIVTHSELATKIR
+72 VIVTHSDLATKIR
-85 KYAEDCPN
+85 DYSRDCDI
-93 DSVIT
+93 DSVIA

-109 KTSNEFNSLISTI
+109 KTSSEFNSLISTI

-128 KANYEAH
+128 QRNYDDH

-142 VGLFGK
+142 VGLYGK
-148 MSRFTE
+148 MSKFNE
-154 DSQSIIW
+154 DSQSTIW

-178 GTTYGVKNLESKYT
+178 GTTYGIKNLESKYT
-192 IVHNATEWLNIWKKQ
+192 VVNTVTEWINAWR
-207 DIKQTII
+207 DGDVSQTII

-233 DYTTCH
+233 DYTTCR

-245 VKGLGLPLDIVEYE
+245 VKGLGLPLDIVDYE
-259 VVEDVF
+259 TVEDVF
-265 WRRLAAEIDVI
+265 WRKLATEIDI
-276 NFNFTAYFNSR
+276 NNFNLTAFFNSR
-287 FGIHDLAHF
+287 FGIHELADF

-334 ECNSFSNAEFVQHLL
+334 ECNNYSNAEFVQHLL
-349 LTIFDQGHTADELE
+349 LTIFDEGHSVDELE
-363 ERNAGLKAAFQKSI
+363 ERNAGLMIAAKKNI

-393 VEEKMGPTFAF
+393 IEEKMGPTFAF
-404 KYFSLATEVEKAE
+404 KYFSLATEAEKAE
-417 IVKWF
+417 IIKWF
-422 AAGKVPADDVRKV
+422 SAGKIATDDVRKV
-435 YPDLYHYMQ
+435 YPDLFHYMQ

-450 EDLQTWCLSYL
+450 EDSQTWCLTYL

-475 EVESIILEKN
+475 EVESVILEKN
-485 ASEVAFNSWYN
+485 ASEVTFNSWYN

-531 IRERNQDRFFLN
+531 IREHNQDRFFLN
-543 EVYIARATLP
+543 EVFIARATLP
-553 TVTDINKIELQ
+553 TVTDINKSELQ

-575 DLDGDSHKV
+575 DLDGDAHKV

-590 IIDDMAKLREVINR
+590 IIDDMAKVREVINR

-650 GKAISDEKY
+650 GKAVSDEKY
-659 KILDDQM
+659 KILDDQT

-671 RHESLS
+671 RHESLT

-705 EKRTSCSISQK
+705 EQRTNCSISQK
-716 NLEVSASSPIMRFG
+716 NLEVSASNPVMRFG

-739 PFLIYNGK
+739 PYLMYNGK

-754 GGAVYA
+754 GNSIYA
-760 SDPIELVNG
+760 SESIDLVSG
-769 VETVDV
+769 VETVEV
-775 WVDDIPHPFHFK
+775 WVDGLAHLFHFK

>member
-1 MYRPFNTLE
+1 MFQTFDNME
-10 ALMEAVEQDK
+10 ALMQAVEKDK
-20 NATGAGAFVANRY
+20 NATGSASYTANRY
-33 PVRFVLFDNF
+33 PIRFVLFDNF

-51 QVSNRV
+51 RQANV
-57 FFQSIDLWLHPEFPD
+57 FFQSIDLWLNPEYPD
-72 VIVTHSELATKIR
+72 VIVTHSDLATKIR
-85 KYAEDCPN
+85 DYAKDCDV
-93 DSVIT
+93 DSVIA

-109 KTSNEFNSLISTI
+109 KTSSEFNSLISTI

-128 KANYEAH
+128 QRNYDEH

-142 VGLFGK
+142 VGLYGK
-148 MSRFTE
+148 MSKFNE
-154 DSQSIIW
+154 DSQSTIW
-161 YLKSA
+161 YLKSG

-178 GTTYGVKNLESKYT
+178 GTTYGIKNLDSKYT
-192 IVHNATEWLNIWKKQ
+192 VVKNVTEWVNVWR
-207 DIKQTII
+207 DGDVTQTII

-233 DYTTCH
+233 DYTTCA
-239 NVHDFL
+239 NVHDLL
-245 VKGLGLPLDIVEYE
+245 VKGLGLPLVVIEYE
-259 VVEDVF
+259 AVEEVF
-265 WRRLAAEIDVI
+265 WRKLATEIDI
-276 NFNFTAYFNSR
+276 NNFNLTAFFNSR
-287 FGIHDLAHF
+287 FGIHELANF

-323 CNKGYICAVLR
+323 CNKGYICSVLR
-334 ECNSFSNAEFVQHLL
+334 ECNNYSNPEFVQHLL
-349 LTIFDQGHTADELE
+349 LTIFDEGHSVDELE
-363 ERNAGLKAAFQKSI
+363 ERNAGLKAAVQQNI

-384 ELLIQKIHE
+384 ELLMQKIHD
-393 VEEKMGPTFAF
+393 VEEKMGAKYAF
-404 KYFSLATEVEKAE
+404 QYLTLATEVEKTE
-417 IVKWF
+417 IIQWF
-422 AAGKVPADDVRKV
+422 AAGKVEADDVRKV
-435 YPDLYHYMQ
+435 YPDLYNYMLP
-444 QTFGTR
+444 TFGTR
-450 EDLQTWCLSYL
+450 DAAQAWCLAYI
-461 DQYKKAKLSNTYTP
+461 DQYKKAKLANTYTP
-475 EVESIILEKN
+475 EVESVILEKN
-485 ASEVAFNSWYN
+485 ANEVTFNSWYN
-496 NFKTV
+496 TFKTV
-501 RTLFNNRKDI
+501 RTNFNMRSDI

-523 WVPFVAEI
+523 WVPFVSEI
-531 IRERNQDRFFLN
+531 IRERNQDNFFLN

-564 KLAGGPLDKYG
+564 KLAGGPLEKYG

-590 IIDDMAKLREVINR
+590 IIDDMAKVREVINR

-641 GGRYATWNS
+641 GGRYAIWNS
-650 GKAISDEKY
+650 GKAVSDEKY
-659 KILDDQM
+659 KILDDQN

-671 RHESLS
+671 RHESLT
-677 SKIDTGSGCHG
+677 SKIDNGSGCHG

-705 EKRTSCSISQK
+705 VQRTSCSIQQK
-716 NLEVSASSPIMRFG
+716 DLEVSASNPVMHFVIK
-730 IQGLSNVDI
+730 GLSNIDV
-739 PFLIYNGK
+739 PYVMYNGK
-747 RYALHLE
+747 RYNLHLE
-754 GGAVYA
+754 SDSLYA
-760 SDPIELVNG
+760 TDAIDLVSG
-769 VETVDV
+769 VEQFEL
-775 WVDDIPHPFHFK
+775 WIDDYAHIMHFK

>member
-1 MYRPFNTLE
+1 MQ
-10 ALMEAVEQDK
+10 AVEKDK
-20 NATGAGAFVANRY
+20 NAIGASSYTANRY
-33 PVRFVLFDNF
+33 PIRFVLFDNF

-51 QVSNRV
+51 RQANV
-57 FFQSIDLWLHPEFPD
+57 FFQSIDLWLNNEFPD
-72 VIVTHSELATKIR
+72 VIVTHSDLATKIR
-85 KYAEDCPN
+85 DYAKDCSF
-93 DSVIT
+93 DSVIA

-128 KANYEAH
+128 QKNYDNH

-142 VGLFGK
+142 VGLYGK
-148 MSRFTE
+148 MSKFNE
-154 DSQSIIW
+154 DSQSTIW

-178 GTTYGVKNLESKYT
+178 GTTYGIKNLESKYT
-192 IVHNATEWLNIWKKQ
+192 VVKNMAEWINVWR
-207 DIKQTII
+207 DGDVTQTII

-233 DYTTCH
+233 EYTTCN

-259 VVEDVF
+259 AVEDIF
-265 WRRLAAEIDVI
+265 WKKLATEIDINNFNLAAF
-276 NFNFTAYFNSR
+276 FNFR
-287 FGIHDLAHF
+287 FGIHELAHF

-316 AYYTHRF
+316 AYYTYRF
-323 CNKGYICAVLR
+323 CNKGYICSVLR
-334 ECNSFSNAEFVQHLL
+334 ECNNYSNQEFVQHLL
-349 LTIFDQGHTADELE
+349 LTIFDEGHSVDELE
-363 ERNAGLKAAFQKSI
+363 ERNAGLKAAVQQNI

-384 ELLIQKIHE
+384 ELLLQKIHDI
-393 VEEKMGPTFAF
+393 EEKMGA
-404 KYFSLATEVEKAE
+404 KYALQYLTLATDAEKAE

-422 AAGKVPADDVRKV
+422 AAGKVEADDVRKV
-435 YPDLYHYMQ
+435 YLDLYNYMQ
-444 QTFGTR
+444 PTFGTK
-450 EDLQTWCLSYL
+450 DDDQTWCLAYL
-461 DQYKKAKLSNTYTP
+461 DQYKKAKLANTYTP
-475 EVESIILEKN
+475 EVESVILEKN
-485 ASEVAFNSWYN
+485 ANEVTFNTWYN
-496 NFKTV
+496 HFKTV
-501 RTLFNNRKDI
+501 RTNFNMRTDI

-523 WVPFVAEI
+523 WIPYVSEI
-531 IRERNQDRFFLN
+531 IRERNQDNFFLN

-590 IIDDMAKLREVINR
+590 IIDDMAKVREVINR

-650 GKAISDEKY
+650 GKAVSDEKY
-659 KILDDQM
+659 KILDDQN

-671 RHESLS
+671 RHESLT
-677 SKIDTGSGCHG
+677 SKIDNGSGCHG

-699 FIISDF
+699 FIISDY
-705 EKRTSCSISQK
+705 EEHSCTQIAQK
-716 NLEVSASSPIMRFG
+716 CLEVSASNPVMKFEIK
-730 IQGLSNVDI
+730 GLSNKDV
-739 PFLIYNGK
+739 PYLIYNGK
-747 RYALHLE
+747 HYALHLE
-754 GGAVYA
+754 NGELYT
-760 SDPIELVNG
+760 SDHMDLVAG
-769 VETVDV
+769 VDV
-775 WVDDIPHPFHFK
+775 VEVIVEGMSHTFHFK

>member
-1 MYRPFNTLE
+1 MFQTFDNIE
-10 ALMEAVEQDK
+10 ALMQAVEKDK
-20 NATGAGAFVANRY
+20 NATGSASYTANRY
-33 PVRFVLFDNF
+33 PIRFVLFDNF

-51 QVSNRV
+51 RQANV
-57 FFQSIDLWLHPEFPD
+57 FFQSIDLWLNPEFPD
-72 VIVTHSELATKIR
+72 VIVTHSDLATKIR
-85 KYAEDCPN
+85 DYARDCDI
-93 DSVIT
+93 DSVIA

-109 KTSNEFNSLISTI
+109 KTSSEFNSLISTI

-128 KANYEAH
+128 QRNYDDH

-142 VGLFGK
+142 VGLYGK
-148 MSRFTE
+148 MSKFNE
-154 DSQSIIW
+154 DSQSTIW

-178 GTTYGVKNLESKYT
+178 GTTYGIKNLDTKYT
-192 IVHNATEWLNIWKKQ
+192 VVKSVAEWVNVWR
-207 DIKQTII
+207 DGEVTQTII

-233 DYTTCH
+233 DYTTCC

-259 VVEDVF
+259 TAEDVF
-265 WRRLAAEIDVI
+265 WKRLAAEIDI
-276 NFNFTAYFNSR
+276 NNFNLTSFFNSR
-287 FGIHDLAHF
+287 FGIHDLADF
-296 DVFYKIWFG
+296 DVFYKIWFE

-316 AYYTHRF
+316 TYYTHRF

-334 ECNSFSNAEFVQHLL
+334 ECNNYSNAEFVQHLL
-349 LTIFDQGHTADELE
+349 LTIFGEGHTADELE
-363 ERNAGLKAAFQKSI
+363 ERNAGLKVAVQKNV

-384 ELLIQKIHE
+384 DLLLQKIHE
-393 VEEKMGPTFAF
+393 VEEKMGPSFAF
-404 KYFSLATEVEKAE
+404 NYFSLTTEAEKSE
-417 IVKWF
+417 IIRWL
-422 AAGKVPADDVRKV
+422 AANKVTLDAVRKV
-435 YPDLYHYMQ
+435 YPDLYNYML
-444 QTFGTR
+444 QTFGTM
-450 EDLQTWCLSYL
+450 DADQVWCLNYL
-461 DQYKKAKLSNTYTP
+461 DKYKKAKLANTYTP
-475 EVESIILEKN
+475 EVEAVIMDKN
-485 ASEVAFNSWYN
+485 ASEIKFNSWYN

-511 QVYFWIDGLGLE
+511 HVYFWIDGLGLE

-531 IRERNQDRFFLN
+531 IRERNQDHFYLN
-543 EVYIARATLP
+543 EVYVARATLP
-553 TVTDINKIELQ
+553 TVTDINKAELQ

-575 DLDGDSHKV
+575 DLDGESHKV

-650 GKAISDEKY
+650 GKAVSDEKY
-659 KILDDQM
+659 KILDDQT

-699 FIISDF
+699 FIISDME
-705 EKRTSCSISQK
+705 EKYTYSIRQLS
-716 NLEVSASSPIMRFG
+716 LEVSASNPVMRFE
-730 IQGLSNVDI
+730 IRGLANKDWPHI
-739 PFLIYNGK
+739 MYNGK
-747 RYALHLE
+747 RYDLHLE
-754 GGAVYA
+754 TGCTYV
-760 SDPIELVNG
+760 SEMMELVND
-769 VETVDV
+769 VDTFEL
-775 WVDDIPHPFHFK
+775 WIDDYSHKMRFK

>member
-1 MYRPFNTLE
+1 MFQTFDNME
-10 ALMEAVEQDK
+10 ALMQAVEKDK
-20 NATGAGAFVANRY
+20 NATGASAFTANRY
-33 PVRFVLFDNF
+33 PIRFVLFDNF

-51 QVSNRV
+51 RQYNV
-57 FFQSIDLWLHPEFPD
+57 FFLSIDLWLNNEFPD
-72 VIVTHSELATKIR
+72 VIVTHSDLATKIR
-85 KYAEDCPN
+85 NYAKDCCF
-93 DSVIT
+93 DSIIA

-128 KANYEAH
+128 QKNYDDH

-142 VGLFGK
+142 VGLYRK
-148 MSRFTE
+148 MSKFNE
-154 DSQSIIW
+154 DSQSTIW

-166 DHQLNYHLILTD
+166 DQQLNYHLILTD
-178 GTTYGVKNLESKYT
+178 GTTYGIKNLESKYT
-192 IVHNATEWLNIWKKQ
+192 VVKNVAEWINVWKNG
-207 DIKQTII
+207 DVTQTII

-219 IFANAEYAQPDNAF
+219 IFANAEYAKPDNAF
-233 DYTTCH
+233 DYTTCN

-259 VVEDVF
+259 TVEDAF
-265 WRRLAAEIDVI
+265 WRKLATEIDI
-276 NFNFTAYFNSR
+276 NNFNLTDFFNSR
-287 FGIHDLAHF
+287 FGIHELAHF

-316 AYYTHRF
+316 AYYTDRF
-323 CNKGYICAVLR
+323 CNKGYICSVLR
-334 ECNSFSNAEFVQHLL
+334 ECNNYSNPEFVRHLL
-349 LTIFDQGHTADELE
+349 LTIFNEGHSADELE
-363 ERNAGLKAAFQKSI
+363 ERNAGLKAAAQQNI

-384 ELLIQKIHE
+384 ELLLQKIHD
-393 VEEKMGPTFAF
+393 VEEKMGAKYAF
-404 KYFSLATEVEKAE
+404 QYLTLATEAEKAE

-422 AAGKVPADDVRKV
+422 AAGKVEADDMRKV
-435 YPDLYHYMQ
+435 YPDLYNYMQ
-444 QTFGTR
+444 PTFGTR
-450 EDLQTWCLSYL
+450 VREQIWCLAYL
-461 DQYKKAKLSNTYTP
+461 DQYKKAKLANTYTP
-475 EVESIILEKN
+475 EVESVILEKN
-485 ASEVAFNSWYN
+485 ANEVAFNTWYN

-501 RTLFNNRKDI
+501 RTNFNMRTDI

-531 IRERNQDRFFLN
+531 IHERNQDNFFLN

-590 IIDDMAKLREVINR
+590 IIDDMAKVREVINR

-634 SGIKGHH
+634 SGVKGHH

-650 GKAISDEKY
+650 GKAVSDEKY
-659 KILDDQM
+659 KILDDQN

-671 RHESLS
+671 RHESLT
-677 SKIDTGSGCHG
+677 SKIDNGSGCHG

-699 FIISDF
+699 FIISDSV
-705 EKRTSCSISQK
+705 KRTSCAIQQK
-716 NLEVSASSPIMRFG
+716 DLEVSASNPVMHFVIK
-730 IQGLSNVDI
+730 GLSNIDMPYI
-739 PFLIYNGK
+739 MYNGK
-747 RYALHLE
+747 RYNLHLE
-754 GGAVYA
+754 GGSLYSTDAIDLA
-760 SDPIELVNG
+760 AG
-769 VETVDV
+769 VEQFEL
-775 WVDDIPHPFHFK
+775 WIDDYAHVMHFK

>member
-1 MYRPFNTLE
+1 MFQTFDNME
-10 ALMEAVEQDK
+10 ALMQAVEKDK
-20 NATGAGAFVANRY
+20 NATGSASYTANRY
-33 PVRFVLFDNF
+33 PIRFVLFDNF

-51 QVSNRV
+51 RQANV
-57 FFQSIDLWLHPEFPD
+57 FFQSIDLWLNNEFPD
-72 VIVTHSELATKIR
+72 MIVTHSELATKIK
-85 KYAEDCPN
+85 KYAETCDF
-93 DSVIT
+93 DSVIA

-122 KSVESS
+122 KSAESS
-128 KANYEAH
+128 KKNYEER

-142 VGLFGK
+142 VGLYGK
-148 MSRFTE
+148 MSKFNE
-154 DSQSIIW
+154 DSQSTIW
-161 YLKSA
+161 YLKSS

-178 GTTYGVKNLESKYT
+178 GTTYGIKNLEPKYT
-192 IVHNATEWLNIWKKQ
+192 VVKNVSEWINVWR
-207 DIKQTII
+207 DGDVSQTII
-214 CTSRS
+214 CTSRA

-239 NVHDFL
+239 NIHDFL
-245 VKGLGLPLDIVEYE
+245 VNGLGLPLDIVEYE
-259 VVEDVF
+259 PVEDVF
-265 WRRLAAEIDVI
+265 WRKLATEIDI
-276 NFNFTAYFNSR
+276 NNFNLTAFFNSR
-287 FGIHDLAHF
+287 FGIHELANF

-323 CNKGYICAVLR
+323 CNKGYICSVLK
-334 ECNSFSNAEFVQHLL
+334 ECDNYSNPEFVQHLL
-349 LTIFDQGHTADELE
+349 LTIFDEGHSVEELD
-363 ERNAGLKAAFQKSI
+363 ERNAGLKAAVQKNI

-384 ELLIQKIHE
+384 ELLLQKIHD
-393 VEEKMGPTFAF
+393 VEERMGPKFAF
-404 KYFSLATEVEKAE
+404 QYLTLATEAEKSE
-417 IVKWF
+417 IIKWF
-422 AAGKVPADDVRKV
+422 ATGKVEADDVRKV

-444 QTFGTR
+444 PTFGTQ
-450 EDLQTWCLSYL
+450 EDAQVWCLAYL

-475 EVESIILEKN
+475 EVESVILEKN
-485 ASEVAFNSWYN
+485 ANEVAFNSWYN

-501 RTLFNNRKDI
+501 RTNFNMRTDI

-531 IRERNQDRFFLN
+531 VRERNQDKYFLN
-543 EVYIARATLP
+543 EVYIARASLP
-553 TVTDINKIELQ
+553 TVTEVNKIDLQ
-564 KLAGGPLDKYG
+564 KLAGGTLDKDG
-575 DLDGDSHKV
+575 DLDGDSHKI

-590 IIDDMAKLREVINR
+590 IIDDMAKVRGIINR

-628 RPGLNL
+628 RSGLNI

-641 GGRYATWNS
+641 GGRYAIWNS
-650 GKAISDEKY
+650 GRAVSDEKY
-659 KILDDQM
+659 KILEDQM

-677 SKIDTGSGCHG
+677 SKIDSGSGCHG

-693 EVLVPV
+693 EILVPV

-705 EKRTSCSISQK
+705 EHHSNCSISLK
-716 NLEVSASSPIMRFG
+716 TLEVSASNPIMRFT
-730 IQGLSNVDI
+730 INGLSNVDI
-739 PFLIYNGK
+739 PFIMYGKK

-754 GGAVYA
+754 SNCIYA
-760 SDPIELVNG
+760 SDPVELISG
-769 VETVDV
+769 IDEVEV
-775 WVDDIPHPFHFK
+775 WVDCIAYPFHFK

-796 LFDDLF
+796 LFDDIF